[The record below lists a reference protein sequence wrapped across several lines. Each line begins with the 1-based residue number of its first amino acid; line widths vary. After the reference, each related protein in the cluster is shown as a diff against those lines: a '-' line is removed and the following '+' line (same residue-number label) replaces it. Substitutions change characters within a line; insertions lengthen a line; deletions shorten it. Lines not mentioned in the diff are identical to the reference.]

1 LAAAENA
8 EAALVTA
15 SGMAAIATTMIAV
28 ACAGDHLMVQNSLYG
43 GTHDLMT
50 EEMPRLGIEVD
61 FIDAGAP
68 DSWRASL
75 HPKTRA
81 IYVETMTNPLMQVA
95 DLRAV
100 VEFARAHDLISIVD
114 NTFASPL
121 NFRPAEFGFDLSIH
135 SGTKYLNGHTDI
147 VAGAIIGR
155 RS

>member
-1 LAAAENA
+1 
-8 EAALVTA
+8 
-15 SGMAAIATTMIAV
+15 
-28 ACAGDHLMVQNSLYG
+28 VQNSLYG

-50 EEMPRLGIEVD
+50 EETPRLGIEVD